1 LLSYDAVRYNLEVT
15 PKAPTGPPRPRVVK
29 RYANRKLYDAAARRY
44 VTLDDIVALVASGQE
59 IEVLDQGT
67 GEDVTNLIL
76 AQALL
81 EGVRQRTAR
90 VPRQVLTRLIRL
102 AGGPASDWGEWP
114 GPAEAAGRAG
124 DEAEKIAGRFL
135 ASGRPSLEDAVVLRE
150 EIGQLVHRLVDEA
163 QSGLE
168 ARLRG
173 LLAMGEGAAGVS
185 LGVLRTGLHVFE
197 GRSKRPAPRKQRSSP
212 KRPSRARGL
221 KK

>member
-1 LLSYDAVRYNLEVT
+1 MRYPRGVQ
-15 PKAPTGPPRPRVVK
+15 PKASTAATRPRVVK
-29 RYANRKLYDAAARRY
+29 RYANRKLYDSVARRY
-44 VTLDDIVALVASGQE
+44 VTLESIAALVANGE
-59 IEVLDQGT
+59 EVEVLDQGT
-67 GEDVTNLIL
+67 GEDLTTLVL

-90 VPRQVLTRLIRL
+90 IPRQVLTRLIRL
-102 AGGPASDWGEWP
+102 AGGPPSDWGDWP
-114 GPAEAAGRAG
+114 GPADTAGRAG

-135 ASGRPSLEDAVVLRE
+135 ASGRPSLEDAVILRE

-173 LLAMGEGAAGVS
+173 LLAMGEGAAGMS

-197 GRSKRPAPRKQRSSP
+197 GRSKKPAPGKQRPSP
-212 KRPSRARGL
+212 KRASRPRGA

>member
-1 LLSYDAVRYNLEVT
+1 VK
-15 PKAPTGPPRPRVVK
+15 PKAPAGPPRPRVVK
-29 RYANRKLYDAAARRY
+29 RYANRKLYDSAARRY
-44 VTLDDIVALVASGQE
+44 VTLEGVAALVAGGE
-59 IEVLDQGT
+59 EVRIVDQGT
-67 GEDVTNLIL
+67 GEDLTNLIL

-90 VPRQVLTRLIRL
+90 IPRQVLTRLIRL

-114 GPAEAAGRAG
+114 EPADAAGRAG

-185 LGVLRTGLHVFE
+185 LGVLRTGLHVFD
-197 GRSKRPAPRKQRSSP
+197 GRSKKPASRKQRSSP
-212 KRPSRARGL
+212 QRAPRGRGA

>member
-1 LLSYDAVRYNLEVT
+1 VT
-15 PKAPTGPPRPRVVK
+15 PQAPTVAPRPIK
-29 RYANRKLYDAAARRY
+29 RYANRKLYDPAARRY
-44 VTLDDIVALVASGQE
+44 VTLEDVSVLVARGEE
-59 IEVLDQGT
+59 IEVVDQAT
-67 GEDVTNLIL
+67 GEDLTTLIL

-90 VPRQVLTRLIRL
+90 IPRQVLTRLIRL
-102 AGGPASDWGEWP
+102 GGGPPSDWGHWP
-114 GPAEAAGRAG
+114 GPADTAGRAG

-135 ASGRPSLEDAVVLRE
+135 AAGRPTLEDAVVLRE

-163 QSGLE
+163 QSGVE

-173 LLAMGEGAAGVS
+173 LLAIGEGAAGAS

-197 GRSKRPAPRKQRSSP
+197 GRSKKPAPRKQRSSP
-212 KRPSRARGL
+212 RRAARARGP

>member
-1 LLSYDAVRYNLEVT
+1 VK
-15 PKAPTGPPRPRVVK
+15 PKARTAPPRPRVLK
-29 RYANRKLYDAAARRY
+29 RYANRKLYDPAARRY
-44 VTLDDIVALVASGQE
+44 VTLEDIAALVASGEEVQIVDQE
-59 IEVLDQGT
+59 T
-67 GEDVTNLIL
+67 GEDLTNLVL

-90 VPRQVLTRLIRL
+90 IPRQVLTRLIRL
-102 AGGPASDWGEWP
+102 AGGPTADWGEWP
-114 GPAEAAGRAG
+114 EPADAAGRAG

-163 QSGLE
+163 QSGVE

-185 LGVLRTGLHVFE
+185 LGVLRTGLHVFD
-197 GRSKRPAPRKQRSSP
+197 GRSKKSAARKQRSSP
-212 KRPSRARGL
+212 QRAPRSRGA